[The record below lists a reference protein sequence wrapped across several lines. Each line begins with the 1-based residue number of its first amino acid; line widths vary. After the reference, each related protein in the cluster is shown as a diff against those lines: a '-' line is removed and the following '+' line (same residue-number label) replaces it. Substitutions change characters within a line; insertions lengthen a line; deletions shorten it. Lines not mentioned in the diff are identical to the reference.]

1 MLIKGCDPAVCAF
14 DEEFG
19 MKDALNTEENS
30 IFASK
35 TNSDTANSSIS
46 ALKTSG
52 KDEGVAYP
60 AASTALLAYST

>member
-1 MLIKGCDPAVCAF
+1 MFVKGCDAAVCAF

-19 MKDALNTEENS
+19 MKDALNTEEDS
-30 IFASK
+30 VFASK

-46 ALKTSG
+46 VLKIFG

>member
-35 TNSDTANSSIS
+35 TNSDTENSSIS